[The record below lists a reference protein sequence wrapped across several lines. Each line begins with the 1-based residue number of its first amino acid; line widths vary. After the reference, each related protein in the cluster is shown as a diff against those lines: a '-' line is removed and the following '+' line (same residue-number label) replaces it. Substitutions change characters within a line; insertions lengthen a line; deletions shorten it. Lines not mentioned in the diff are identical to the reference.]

1 MKQFKIGI
9 TGGIGTGKSTVSKI
23 LIALGYPVYF
33 SDDRAKW
40 LMENNQQL
48 VAELTRLIGDETYI
62 AGKLNRSFIAEKL
75 FSNSQLKEKI
85 NELVHPVVR
94 NDFND
99 WADSQQAPLLF
110 QESALLVETGAYQLF
125 DALIVVTAPLEQ
137 RIKRIQKRDGISIN
151 EINMRL
157 TNQLAESEK
166 IAVADYV
173 ITNDDHQP
181 IVFQTQKIV
190 GELLKQIN

>member
-48 VAELTRLIGDETYI
+48 VADLTRLLGDETYK

-75 FSNSQLKEKI
+75 FSNSQLKKKI

-99 WADSQQAPLLF
+99 WADTQEAPLLF

-125 DALIVVTAPLEQ
+125 DALIVITAPLEQ
-137 RIKRIQKRDGISIN
+137 RIQRIQKRDGISIN

-173 ITNDDHQP
+173 ISNNDYQP
-181 IVFQTQKIV
+181 IVFQIQKIV

>member
-99 WADSQQAPLLF
+99 WADSQQALLLF

-166 IAVADYV
+166 IAIADYV
-173 ITNDDHQP
+173 ISNDDHQP

>member
-62 AGKLNRSFIAEKL
+62 ACKLNRSFIAEKL

-166 IAVADYV
+166 IAIADYV
-173 ITNDDHQP
+173 ISNDDHQP

>member
-48 VAELTRLIGDETYI
+48 VADLTRLLGDETYK

-75 FSNSQLKEKI
+75 FSNSQLKKKI

-99 WADSQQAPLLF
+99 WADTQEAPLLF

-125 DALIVVTAPLEQ
+125 DALIVITAPLEQ
-137 RIKRIQKRDGISIN
+137 RIQRIQKRDGISIN

-173 ITNDDHQP
+173 ISNDDYQP
-181 IVFQTQKIV
+181 IVFQIQKIV

>member
-48 VAELTRLIGDETYI
+48 VADLTRLIGDETYI

-75 FSNSQLKEKI
+75 FSNSQLRAKI
-85 NELVHPVVR
+85 NQLVHPVVR
-94 NDFND
+94 HDFNV

-137 RIKRIQKRDGISIN
+137 RIKRIQKRDEISIN
-151 EINMRL
+151 EINLRL

-173 ITNDDHQP
+173 ISNDDHQP

-190 GELLKQIN
+190 EELLKQIN

>member
-48 VAELTRLIGDETYI
+48 VADLTRLIGDETYI

-75 FSNSQLKEKI
+75 FSNSQLRAKI
-85 NELVHPVVR
+85 NQLVHPVVR
-94 NDFND
+94 HDFNV

-125 DALIVVTAPLEQ
+125 DALIVVTTPLEQ

>member
-1 MKQFKIGI
+1 MKQLKIGI

-62 AGKLNRSFIAEKL
+62 AGKLNRSVIAEKL

-99 WADSQQAPLLF
+99 WADTQQARLLF

-125 DALIVVTAPLEQ
+125 DALIVVTAPLDQ

-173 ITNDDHQP
+173 ISNDDHQP
-181 IVFQTQKIV
+181 IVFQIQKIV
-190 GELLKQIN
+190 GELLKKIN

>member
-137 RIKRIQKRDGISIN
+137 RTKRIQKRDGISIN

-166 IAVADYV
+166 IAIADYV
-173 ITNDDHQP
+173 ISNDDHQP

>member
-99 WADSQQAPLLF
+99 WADSQQALLLF

-157 TNQLAESEK
+157 TNQLAEREK
-166 IAVADYV
+166 IAIADYV
-173 ITNDDHQP
+173 ISNDDHQP

>member
-48 VAELTRLIGDETYI
+48 VADLTRLIGDETYI

-75 FSNSQLKEKI
+75 FSNSQLRAKI
-85 NELVHPVVR
+85 NQLVHPVVR
-94 NDFND
+94 HDFNV

-110 QESALLVETGAYQLF
+110 QESALIVETGAYQLF

-151 EINMRL
+151 EINLRL

-173 ITNDDHQP
+173 ISNDDHQP

-190 GELLKQIN
+190 EELLKQIN

>member
-48 VAELTRLIGDETYI
+48 VADLTRLIGDETYI

-75 FSNSQLKEKI
+75 FSNSQLKKKI

-99 WADSQQAPLLF
+99 WADSQEAPLLF

-137 RIKRIQKRDGISIN
+137 RIQRIQKRDGISIN

>member
-48 VAELTRLIGDETYI
+48 VADLTRLLGDETYK

-75 FSNSQLKEKI
+75 FSNSQLKKKI

-99 WADSQQAPLLF
+99 WADTQEAPLLF

-137 RIKRIQKRDGISIN
+137 RIQRIQKRDGISIN

-173 ITNDDHQP
+173 ISNDDYQP
-181 IVFQTQKIV
+181 IVFQIQKIV

>member
-1 MKQFKIGI
+1 
-9 TGGIGTGKSTVSKI
+9 
-23 LIALGYPVYF
+23 
-33 SDDRAKW
+33 
-40 LMENNQQL
+40 
-48 VAELTRLIGDETYI
+48 
-62 AGKLNRSFIAEKL
+62 
-75 FSNSQLKEKI
+75 
-85 NELVHPVVR
+85 
-94 NDFND
+94 
-99 WADSQQAPLLF
+99 LF

-190 GELLKQIN
+190 GELLKKIN

>member
-48 VAELTRLIGDETYI
+48 VADLTRLIGDETYI

-166 IAVADYV
+166 IAVADYI

>member
-48 VAELTRLIGDETYI
+48 VADLTRLIGNETYI

-75 FSNSQLKEKI
+75 FSNSQLRAKI
-85 NELVHPVVR
+85 NQLVHPVVR
-94 NDFND
+94 HDFNV

-137 RIKRIQKRDGISIN
+137 RIKRIQKRDEISIN
-151 EINMRL
+151 EINLRL

-173 ITNDDHQP
+173 ISNDDHQP

-190 GELLKQIN
+190 EELLKQIN

>member
-1 MKQFKIGI
+1 MKQFKTGI

-48 VAELTRLIGDETYI
+48 IAELTRLLGDETYI
-62 AGKLNRSFIAEKL
+62 VGKLNRSFIAEKL
-75 FSNSQLKEKI
+75 FSNSQLKKKI

-99 WADSQQAPLLF
+99 WADSQEAPLLF

-137 RIKRIQKRDGISIN
+137 RIQRIQKRDGISIN

>member
-48 VAELTRLIGDETYI
+48 VADLTRLIGDETYI

-94 NDFND
+94 HDFND

-151 EINMRL
+151 EINLRL

-173 ITNDDHQP
+173 ISNDDHQP

-190 GELLKQIN
+190 EGLLKQIN

>member
-99 WADSQQAPLLF
+99 WADSQQALLLF
-110 QESALLVETGAYQLF
+110 QESALLVETGTYQLF

-157 TNQLAESEK
+157 TNQLAEREK
-166 IAVADYV
+166 IAIADYV
-173 ITNDDHQP
+173 ISNDDHQP

>member
-48 VAELTRLIGDETYI
+48 VADLTRLIGDETYI

-75 FSNSQLKEKI
+75 FSNSQLRAKI
-85 NELVHPVVR
+85 NQLVHPVVR
-94 NDFND
+94 HDFNV

-110 QESALLVETGAYQLF
+110 QESALIVETGAYQLF

>member
-48 VAELTRLIGDETYI
+48 IAELTRLIGNETYI

-75 FSNSQLKEKI
+75 FSNSQLKAKI

-94 NDFND
+94 HDFNV

-173 ITNDDHQP
+173 ISNDDHQP
-181 IVFQTQKIV
+181 IVFQIQKIV

>member
-9 TGGIGTGKSTVSKI
+9 TVGIGTGKSTVSKI

-48 VAELTRLIGDETYI
+48 VADLTRLLGDETYK

-75 FSNSQLKEKI
+75 FSNSQLKKKI

-99 WADSQQAPLLF
+99 WAYSQQAPLLF

-125 DALIVVTAPLEQ
+125 DALIVITAPLEQ
-137 RIKRIQKRDGISIN
+137 RIQRIQKRDGISIN

-173 ITNDDHQP
+173 ISNDDYQP
-181 IVFQTQKIV
+181 IVFQIQKIV

>member
-75 FSNSQLKEKI
+75 FSNSQLKAKI

-190 GELLKQIN
+190 GELLKKIN

>member
-166 IAVADYV
+166 IAIADYV
-173 ITNDDHQP
+173 ISNDDHQP